1 MPVGKRGIAYRAGLY
16 VNHGGSLDA
25 RNRAIAASGP
35 AQHMAVDR
43 KFTTS
48 KSPGVKDRAGGTAE
62 SAGARAIQGGGG
74 GCKVRRGFVKGGQ
87 GGGGGGKTVRMKAA
101 CRTRHVCLEKEVN
114 ERESDWIVLNNEWAR
129 EDGSVALDFPI
140 L

>member
-43 KFTTS
+43 KFTAS

-74 GCKVRRGFVKGGQ
+74 VLQSQKRVRKRGTG
-87 GGGGGGKTVRMKAA
+87 R
-101 CRTRHVCLEKEVN
+101 RR
-114 ERESDWIVLNNEWAR
+114 RR
-129 EDGSVALDFPI
+129 EDRAYEGSLQD
-140 L
+140 